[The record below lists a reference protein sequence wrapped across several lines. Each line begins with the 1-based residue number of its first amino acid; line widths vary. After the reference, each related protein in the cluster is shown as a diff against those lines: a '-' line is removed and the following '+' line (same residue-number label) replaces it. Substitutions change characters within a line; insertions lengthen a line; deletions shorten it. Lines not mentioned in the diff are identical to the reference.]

1 MSDKSKKVKSQS
13 KLQETDVENEINFEE
28 NEEIPT
34 INVEDMNDSDNED
47 EDNENE
53 DNENEDNEN
62 EDNDDDD
69 DDDDD
74 NSENSDN
81 SDNSESMSAIENK
94 VAIDLSDNDY
104 YKGLCTLLE
113 DEHGNNILVYISLLH
128 TELIGVNKNLRNMRK
143 EMSRMANCAEIMVK
157 KSS

>member
-1 MSDKSKKVKSQS
+1 MSQS
-13 KLQETDVENEINFEE
+13 KNSTKEPEQTQEPQDEVEEINAGEIVEPVISAIDSDDEE
-28 NEEIPT
+28 
-34 INVEDMNDSDNED
+34 VMNDSSNDGDDDNED
-47 EDNENE
+47 DEDDE
-53 DNENEDNEN
+53 
-62 EDNDDDD
+62 DDDEEG
-69 DDDDD
+69 
-74 NSENSDN
+74 SET
-81 SDNSESMSAIENK
+81 MSAIENK

-113 DEHGNNILVYISLLH
+113 DEHGNNILEYISLLH

>member
-1 MSDKSKKVKSQS
+1 MSQS
-13 KLQETDVENEINFEE
+13 KNSTKEPEQTQEPQEEVEEINADEIVEPVISAIDSDDEE
-28 NEEIPT
+28 
-34 INVEDMNDSDNED
+34 VMNDSSNDGDND
-47 EDNENE
+47 E
-53 DNENEDNEN
+53 
-62 EDNDDDD
+62 DDDD
-69 DDDDD
+69 DEGEDDDEG
-74 NSENSDN
+74 SET
-81 SDNSESMSAIENK
+81 MSAIENK

-113 DEHGNNILVYISLLH
+113 DEHGNNILEYISLLH

>member
-53 DNENEDNEN
+53 DNENEDN
-62 EDNDDDD
+62 DDDD

-74 NSENSDN
+74 NSDN

-113 DEHGNNILVYISLLH
+113 DEHGNNILEYISLLH

>member
-13 KLQETDVENEINFEE
+13 KPQETDVENEINFEE

-74 NSENSDN
+74 NSE
-81 SDNSESMSAIENK
+81 SMSAIENK

-113 DEHGNNILVYISLLH
+113 DEHGNNILEYISLLH

>member
-1 MSDKSKKVKSQS
+1 MSQS
-13 KLQETDVENEINFEE
+13 KNSTKEPEQTQEPQEEVEEINADKIVEPVISAVDSDTEE
-28 NEEIPT
+28 A
-34 INVEDMNDSDNED
+34 MNDSSNDGED
-47 EDNENE
+47 EDDE
-53 DNENEDNEN
+53 DDEGE
-62 EDNDDDD
+62 DDDD
-69 DDDDD
+69 DEEG
-74 NSENSDN
+74 SET
-81 SDNSESMSAIENK
+81 MSAIENK

-113 DEHGNNILVYISLLH
+113 DEHGNNILEYISLLH

>member
-74 NSENSDN
+74 NSE
-81 SDNSESMSAIENK
+81 SMSAIENK

-113 DEHGNNILVYISLLH
+113 DEHGNNILEYISLLH

>member
-28 NEEIPT
+28 NVEIPT

-53 DNENEDNEN
+53 DNENEDN
-62 EDNDDDD
+62 DDDD
-69 DDDDD
+69 DDDD
-74 NSENSDN
+74 
-81 SDNSESMSAIENK
+81 DNSESMSAIENK

-113 DEHGNNILVYISLLH
+113 DEHGNNILEYISLLH

>member
-1 MSDKSKKVKSQS
+1 MSDKSKKVKP
-13 KLQETDVENEINFEE
+13 QETDVENEINFEE

-53 DNENEDNEN
+53 DNEDN

-74 NSENSDN
+74 NSEN

-113 DEHGNNILVYISLLH
+113 DEHGNNILEYISLLH

>member
-74 NSENSDN
+74 NSDN

-113 DEHGNNILVYISLLH
+113 DEHGNNILEYISLLH